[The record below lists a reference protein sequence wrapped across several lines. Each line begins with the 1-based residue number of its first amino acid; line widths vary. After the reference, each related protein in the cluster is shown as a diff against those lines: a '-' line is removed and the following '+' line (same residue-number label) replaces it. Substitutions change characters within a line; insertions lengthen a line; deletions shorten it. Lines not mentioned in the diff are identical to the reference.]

1 MRAILA
7 IGLSG
12 AMLLSA
18 CAQPI
23 PDSGAGVGFGD
34 YTQYELERARRE
46 AAVTGAPMGGLA
58 PLPAAAP
65 YSQPPYAPAPSFPAP
80 AAGGFGAP
88 AGGGISSADL
98 AAAGIG
104 TAPVATGPIGAAAPG
119 GFVPAPA
126 TVPFPAPSASVPFPA
141 SAPAFPAPAPAT
153 PAATSPAAPQTEP
166 AWSPEADPLRDSGLE
181 ARPSNAAPVI
191 VPGIAATTPAG
202 PTGPN
207 IVEYALSTTNQRGQ
221 QAYSRFIFSTQGRA
235 QRNCADYASADE
247 AQRDFLARGG
257 PQRDP
262 RGLDPDGDGFA
273 CAWDPAPF
281 RAAVRN

>member
-12 AMLLSA
+12 GVLLSA

-34 YTQYELERARRE
+34 YAQYELERARRE
-46 AAVTGAPMGGLA
+46 AALTGAPAGGLA
-58 PLPAAAP
+58 PLSMPAATYPVTAGP
-65 YSQPPYAPAPSFPAP
+65 AAYGPAYNPAPVGASGSFGMAT
-80 AAGGFGAP
+80 GSG
-88 AGGGISSADL
+88 SVTSADL

-104 TAPVATGPIGAAAPG
+104 TGGA
-119 GFVPAPA
+119 VLPA
-126 TVPFPAPSASVPFPA
+126 TSPAIPAAGWPAA
-141 SAPAFPAPAPAT
+141 SAPAVTTASAPA
-153 PAATSPAAPQTEP
+153 AAPTTEP
-166 AWSPEADPLRDSGLE
+166 AWNPQADPLRDSGLE

-191 VPGIAATTPAG
+191 VPGAAATAPAV

-207 IVEYALSTTNQRGQ
+207 IVEYALSTTNQRGEPL
-221 QAYSRFIFSTQGRA
+221 YSRFIFSTQARM
-235 QRNCADYASADE
+235 QRNCADYASADD

-257 PQRDP
+257 PRRDP

-281 RAAVRN
+281 RAAVRG